1 MPGWEVEVSAPRTRR
16 FMPLVECP
24 VCHRPVPVY
33 RVRERLHRHHAD
45 GALCPGSGL
54 QVDLYG
60 DNA

>member
-1 MPGWEVEVSAPRTRR
+1 VSAPRIRR
-16 FMPLVECP
+16 FLPRVECP

-33 RVRERLHRHHAD
+33 RVRERLHRHHAG
-45 GALCPGSGL
+45 GALCPGSGQ